1 MTRYRLSFTTGGL
14 FVREAM
20 IAAPVFLSLRDPH
33 LVRARLLEENGL
45 QQRTHQSNRT
55 MTREVVDRLSSF
67 SVEELELFQDGLP
80 SERTNLMW
88 IAACRQFAFIRE
100 FAEEV
105 VRERL
110 LILTPNLTSEEFD
123 VFYRGKSLWHEEL
136 LQITESTRKRL
147 RSNLFKMLR
156 EADLLSEAGDIV
168 PSRLSSRLT
177 DTIERR
183 DPSELRW
190 FPTTGIGQE
199 RSIT

>member
-1 MTRYRLSFTTGGL
+1 
-14 FVREAM
+14 
-20 IAAPVFLSLRDPH
+20 
-33 LVRARLLEENGL
+33 
-45 QQRTHQSNRT
+45 

-80 SERTNLMW
+80 SERSHLMW

-105 VRERL
+105 VREKF
-110 LILTPNLTSEEFD
+110 LILTPSLTSEDFD
-123 VFYRGKSLWHEEL
+123 AFYRGKSLWHEEL
-136 LQITESTRKRL
+136 LQITDSTRKRL

-168 PSRLSSRLT
+168 PTRLSSRLA
-177 DTIERR
+177 DIIERR

-190 FPTTGIGQE
+190 FPMTGQSQE
-199 RSIT
+199 SSTS